1 MEKRIPVP
9 TALNQLITYV
19 NENIENLR
27 NMVANASI
35 EQLTLLGLKMEDGW
49 RLDYD
54 NKQFVLLEVP
64 QQPTETTTE

>member
-27 NMVANASI
+27 NMVANASV
-35 EQLTLLGLKMEDGW
+35 EQLTLLGLKIEDGW

-54 NKQFVLLEVP
+54 NKQFVQIELP
-64 QQPTETTTE
+64 QQPEETTTE

>member
-27 NMVANASI
+27 NMVANASV

-49 RLDYD
+49 RLDYE
-54 NKQFVLLEVP
+54 NKQFVQIETP
-64 QQPTETTTE
+64 QQPEETTTE

>member
-35 EQLTLLGLKMEDGW
+35 EQLKLLGLKMEDGW

>member
-9 TALNQLITYV
+9 TALNKLITYV
-19 NENIENLR
+19 NENIDSLR
-27 NMVANASI
+27 NMVANASV

-64 QQPTETTTE
+64 QQPEETTTE